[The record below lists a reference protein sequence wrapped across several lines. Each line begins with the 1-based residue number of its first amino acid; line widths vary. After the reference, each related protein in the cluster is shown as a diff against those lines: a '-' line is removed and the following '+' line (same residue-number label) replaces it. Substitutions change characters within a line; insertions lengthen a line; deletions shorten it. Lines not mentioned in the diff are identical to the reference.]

1 MFLIVGSTPDLAG
14 GYKYG
19 CRRCSQDEFEC
30 TQKFI
35 VELKVRKKLVAGA
48 VANTEGMNSHAA
60 ACIRWIRY
68 DWHDSSSRTALRSTG
83 DATVGPGRI
92 VPQKD
97 GADSYL

>member
-35 VELKVRKKLVAGA
+35 VELKVRTKLVAGA

-68 DWHDSSSRTALRSTG
+68 DWHDSSRQLSDLPETRR
-83 DATVGPGRI
+83 
-92 VPQKD
+92 
-97 GADSYL
+97 